1 MTSSHTDVL
10 TALTMP
16 IGARL
21 LVGHVSEAD
30 RHNPQGPIPAREHRE
45 GDLFADARCQRC
57 RVRSVMGRL
66 GEDVLTLVV
75 HRGGCPEL
83 AAIRALLAP

>member
-30 RHNPQGPIPAREHRE
+30 RHNPQVPALPSPL
-45 GDLFADARCQRC
+45 GDGSARRGRADA
-57 RVRSVMGRL
+57 GR
-66 GEDVLTLVV
+66 
-75 HRGGCPEL
+75 
-83 AAIRALLAP
+83 AP